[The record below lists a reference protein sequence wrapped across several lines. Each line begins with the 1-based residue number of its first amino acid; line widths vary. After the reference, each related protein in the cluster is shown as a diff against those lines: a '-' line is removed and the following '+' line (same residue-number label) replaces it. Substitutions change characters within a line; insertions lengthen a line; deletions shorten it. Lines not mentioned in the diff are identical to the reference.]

1 MIRKMNLNDY
11 EDVRTLV
18 KQIHE
23 LHLSNR
29 PDIYNDGES
38 FPKEYFEKV
47 LSDANNLNYVYVEN
61 KKIVGALNA
70 SLQHTNPLP
79 IIKPRTYYFIENL
92 VVDKNHRRKGIA
104 KKLFSYLTL
113 KAKENNIDSIELN
126 VWAFNKD
133 AIKFYESMGMNI
145 KNIRM
150 EIKSK

>member
-1 MIRKMNLNDY
+1 MIREMNLNDY
-11 EDVRTLV
+11 EDVRILV

-61 KKIVGALNA
+61 KKIVGVLNA
-70 SLQHTNPLP
+70 TLQHTNPLP

-104 KKLFSYLTL
+104 KKLFHYLTL

-126 VWAFNKD
+126 VWSFNIE

-145 KNIRM
+145 KNIR
-150 EIKSK
+150 ILDIT

>member
-1 MIRKMNLNDY
+1 MIREMNLNDY
-11 EDVRTLV
+11 EDVRILV

-61 KKIVGALNA
+61 KKIVGVLNA
-70 SLQHTNPLP
+70 SLQYTNSLP
-79 IIKPRTYYFIENL
+79 IIKPRTYYFIENI

-126 VWAFNKD
+126 VWSFNTE

-145 KNIRM
+145 KNIGM

>member
-1 MIRKMNLNDY
+1 MIREMNLNDY
-11 EDVRTLV
+11 EDVRILV

-61 KKIVGALNA
+61 KKIVGVLNA
-70 SLQHTNPLP
+70 TLQHTNPLP

-104 KKLFSYLTL
+104 KKLFNYLTL

-126 VWAFNKD
+126 VWSFNTE

>member
-1 MIRKMNLNDY
+1 MIREMNLNDY
-11 EDVRTLV
+11 EDVRILV

-79 IIKPRTYYFIENL
+79 IIKLRTFYFIENI

-104 KKLFSYLTL
+104 KKLFHYLTL

-126 VWAFNKD
+126 VWSFNTE

-150 EIKSK
+150 ETKSK

>member
-1 MIRKMNLNDY
+1 MIREMNLNDY
-11 EDVRTLV
+11 EDVRILV

-47 LSDANNLNYVYVEN
+47 LNDANNLNYVYVEN

-79 IIKPRTYYFIENL
+79 IIKLRTFYFIENI

-126 VWAFNKD
+126 VWSFNTE

-150 EIKSK
+150 ETKSK

>member
-70 SLQHTNPLP
+70 TLQHTNPLP

-104 KKLFSYLTL
+104 KKLFHYLTL

-133 AIKFYESMGMNI
+133 AIKFYEYMGMNI

>member
-1 MIRKMNLNDY
+1 MIREMNLNDY
-11 EDVRTLV
+11 EDVKILV
-18 KQIHE
+18 RQIHE

-47 LSDANNLNYVYVEN
+47 LSDANNLNYIYVEN
-61 KKIVGALNA
+61 KKIVGVLIATI
-70 SLQHTNPLP
+70 QHTNPLP
-79 IIKPRTYYFIENL
+79 IIKPRTYYFIENI

-126 VWAFNKD
+126 VWSFNTE

-150 EIKSK
+150 ETKSK

>member
-104 KKLFSYLTL
+104 KKLFHYLTL

>member
-1 MIRKMNLNDY
+1 MIREMNLNDY
-11 EDVRTLV
+11 EDVRILV
-18 KQIHE
+18 RQIHE

-38 FPKEYFEKV
+38 FPKECFEKV
-47 LSDANNLNYVYVEN
+47 LSDVNNLNYVYVEN
-61 KKIVGALNA
+61 KKIVGVLNA
-70 SLQHTNPLP
+70 TLQHTNPLP
-79 IIKPRTYYFIENL
+79 IIKPRTYYFIENI

-104 KKLFSYLTL
+104 KKLFNYLTL

-126 VWAFNKD
+126 VWSFNTE

>member
-1 MIRKMNLNDY
+1 MIREMNLNDY
-11 EDVRTLV
+11 EDVRILV

-38 FPKEYFEKV
+38 FPKEYFKKV
-47 LSDANNLNYVYVEN
+47 LNDANNLNYVYVEN

-79 IIKPRTYYFIENL
+79 IIKLRTFYFIENI

-104 KKLFSYLTL
+104 KKLFHYLTL

-126 VWAFNKD
+126 VWSFNTE

>member
-1 MIRKMNLNDY
+1 MIREMNLNDY
-11 EDVRTLV
+11 EDVRILV
-18 KQIHE
+18 RQIHE

-38 FPKEYFEKV
+38 FPKECFEKV
-47 LSDANNLNYVYVEN
+47 LSDVNNLNYVYVEN
-61 KKIVGALNA
+61 KKIVGVLNA
-70 SLQHTNPLP
+70 TLQHTNPLP

-104 KKLFSYLTL
+104 KKLFNYLTL

-126 VWAFNKD
+126 VWSFNTE

>member
-1 MIRKMNLNDY
+1 MIREMNLNDY
-11 EDVRTLV
+11 EDVRILV

-29 PDIYNDGES
+29 PDIYNDEES

-47 LSDANNLNYVYVEN
+47 LSDANNLNYIYVEN
-61 KKIVGALNA
+61 KKIVGILIAT
-70 SLQHTNPLP
+70 LQHTNPLP
-79 IIKPRTYYFIENL
+79 IIKPRAFYFIENI
-92 VVDKNHRRKGIA
+92 VVDKNYRRKGIA
-104 KKLFSYLTL
+104 KKLFEYLSL

-126 VWAFNKD
+126 VWSFNSD

-150 EIKSK
+150 EKKFK

>member
-1 MIRKMNLNDY
+1 MIREMNLNDY
-11 EDVRTLV
+11 EDVRILV
-18 KQIHE
+18 RQIHE

-47 LSDANNLNYVYVEN
+47 LSAVNNLNYVYVEN
-61 KKIVGALNA
+61 KKIVGVLNA
-70 SLQHTNPLP
+70 TLQHTNPLP
-79 IIKPRTYYFIENL
+79 IIKPRTYYFIENI

-104 KKLFSYLTL
+104 KKLFHYLTL

>member
-1 MIRKMNLNDY
+1 MIREMNLNDY
-11 EDVRTLV
+11 EDVRILV
-18 KQIHE
+18 RQIHE

-61 KKIVGALNA
+61 KKIVGVLNA
-70 SLQHTNPLP
+70 TLQHTNPLP

-126 VWAFNKD
+126 VWSFNTE

>member
-1 MIRKMNLNDY
+1 MIREMNLNDY
-11 EDVRTLV
+11 EDVRILV

-47 LSDANNLNYVYVEN
+47 LNDANNLNYVYIEN
-61 KKIVGALNA
+61 KKIVGALFTI
-70 SLQHTNPLP
+70 LQHTNPLP
-79 IIKPRTYYFIENL
+79 IIKPRTYYFIENI

-104 KKLFSYLTL
+104 KKLFNYLTL

-126 VWAFNKD
+126 VWSFNTE

-150 EIKSK
+150 ETKSK

>member
-11 EDVRTLV
+11 EDVRILV

-61 KKIVGALNA
+61 KKIVGVLNA
-70 SLQHTNPLP
+70 TLQHTNPLP

-104 KKLFSYLTL
+104 KKLFHYLTL

-133 AIKFYESMGMNI
+133 AIKFYEYMGMNI

>member
-1 MIRKMNLNDY
+1 MIREMNLNDY
-11 EDVRTLV
+11 EDVRILV

-38 FPKEYFEKV
+38 FPKEYFKKV
-47 LSDANNLNYVYVEN
+47 LNDANNLNYVYVEN

-79 IIKPRTYYFIENL
+79 IIKPRTFYFIENI

-104 KKLFSYLTL
+104 KKLFHYLTL

-126 VWAFNKD
+126 VWSFNTE

-150 EIKSK
+150 ETKSK

>member
-1 MIRKMNLNDY
+1 MIREMNLNDY
-11 EDVRTLV
+11 EDVRILV

-38 FPKEYFEKV
+38 FPKEYFKKV
-47 LSDANNLNYVYVEN
+47 LNDANNLNYVYVEN

-79 IIKPRTYYFIENL
+79 IIKPRTYYFIENI

-104 KKLFSYLTL
+104 KKLFHYLTL

-126 VWAFNKD
+126 VWSFNTE

-150 EIKSK
+150 ETKSK

>member
-1 MIRKMNLNDY
+1 MIREMNLNDY
-11 EDVRTLV
+11 EDVKILV
-18 KQIHE
+18 RQIHE

-38 FPKEYFEKV
+38 FPKEYFKKV
-47 LSDANNLNYVYVEN
+47 LNDANNLNYVYVEN

-79 IIKPRTYYFIENL
+79 IIKLRTFYFIENI

-104 KKLFSYLTL
+104 KKLFHYLTL

-126 VWAFNKD
+126 VWSFNTE

-150 EIKSK
+150 ETKSK

>member
-1 MIRKMNLNDY
+1 MIREMNLNDY
-11 EDVRTLV
+11 EDVRILV

-61 KKIVGALNA
+61 KKIVGVLNA
-70 SLQHTNPLP
+70 TLQHTNPLP
-79 IIKPRTYYFIENL
+79 IIKPRTYYFIENI

-104 KKLFSYLTL
+104 KKLFHYLTL

-126 VWAFNKD
+126 VWSFNTE

>member
-1 MIRKMNLNDY
+1 MIREMNLNDY

-47 LSDANNLNYVYVEN
+47 LSDANNLNYVYIEN
-61 KKIVGALNA
+61 KKIVGVLNA
-70 SLQHTNPLP
+70 TLQHTNPLP

-126 VWAFNKD
+126 VWSFNTE

>member
-1 MIRKMNLNDY
+1 MIREMNLNDY
-11 EDVRTLV
+11 EDVKILV
-18 KQIHE
+18 RQIHE

-38 FPKEYFEKV
+38 FPKECFEKV
-47 LSDANNLNYVYVEN
+47 LSDVNNLNYVYVEN
-61 KKIVGALNA
+61 KKIVGVLNA
-70 SLQHTNPLP
+70 TLQHTNPLP

-104 KKLFSYLTL
+104 KKLFNYLTL

-126 VWAFNKD
+126 VWSFNTE

>member
-1 MIRKMNLNDY
+1 MIREMNLNDY
-11 EDVRTLV
+11 EDVRILV

-38 FPKEYFEKV
+38 FPKEYFQKV
-47 LSDANNLNYVYVEN
+47 LNDANNLNYVYVEN

-79 IIKPRTYYFIENL
+79 IIKPRTYYFIENI

-126 VWAFNKD
+126 VWSFNTE

-150 EIKSK
+150 ETKSK

>member
-1 MIRKMNLNDY
+1 MIREMNLNDY
-11 EDVRTLV
+11 EDVRILV
-18 KQIHE
+18 RQIHE

-38 FPKEYFEKV
+38 FPKECFEKV
-47 LSDANNLNYVYVEN
+47 LSDVNNLNYVYVEN
-61 KKIVGALNA
+61 KKIVGVLNA
-70 SLQHTNPLP
+70 TLQHTNPLP

-104 KKLFSYLTL
+104 KKLFHYLTL

-126 VWAFNKD
+126 VWSFNTE

-150 EIKSK
+150 ETKSK

>member
-1 MIRKMNLNDY
+1 MIREMNLNDY
-11 EDVRTLV
+11 EDVRILV

-47 LSDANNLNYVYVEN
+47 LNDANNLNYVYIEN
-61 KKIVGALNA
+61 KKIVGALCTT
-70 SLQHTNPLP
+70 LQHTNPLP
-79 IIKPRTYYFIENL
+79 IIKLRTFYFIENI

-104 KKLFSYLTL
+104 KKLFHYLTL

-126 VWAFNKD
+126 VWSFNTE

>member
-1 MIRKMNLNDY
+1 MIREMNLNDY
-11 EDVRTLV
+11 EDVRILV

-47 LSDANNLNYVYVEN
+47 LSDANNLNYVYVKS
-61 KKIVGALNA
+61 KKIVGVLNA
-70 SLQHTNPLP
+70 TLQHTNPLP
-79 IIKPRTYYFIENL
+79 IIKPRTYYFIENI

-104 KKLFSYLTL
+104 KKLFNYLTL

-126 VWAFNKD
+126 VWSFNTE

>member
-1 MIRKMNLNDY
+1 MIREMNLNDY
-11 EDVRTLV
+11 EDVRILV
-18 KQIHE
+18 RQIHE

-38 FPKEYFEKV
+38 FPKECFEKV
-47 LSDANNLNYVYVEN
+47 LSDVNNLNYVYVEN
-61 KKIVGALNA
+61 KKIVGVLNA
-70 SLQHTNPLP
+70 TLQHTNPLP

-104 KKLFSYLTL
+104 KKLFNYLTL

-126 VWAFNKD
+126 VWSFNTE

-150 EIKSK
+150 

>member
-1 MIRKMNLNDY
+1 MIREMNLNDY
-11 EDVRTLV
+11 EDVRILV
-18 KQIHE
+18 RQIHE

-61 KKIVGALNA
+61 KKIVGVLNA
-70 SLQHTNPLP
+70 TLQHTNPLP

-104 KKLFSYLTL
+104 KKLFNYLTL

-126 VWAFNKD
+126 VWSFNTE

>member
-1 MIRKMNLNDY
+1 MIREMNLNDY
-11 EDVRTLV
+11 EAVRILV

-47 LSDANNLNYVYVEN
+47 LNDANNLNYVYIEN
-61 KKIVGALNA
+61 KKIVGVLIAA
-70 SLQHTNPLP
+70 IQHTNPLP
-79 IIKPRTYYFIENL
+79 IIKPRTYYFIENI

-104 KKLFSYLTL
+104 KKLFNYLTL
-113 KAKENNIDSIELN
+113 KAKENNVDSIELN
-126 VWAFNKD
+126 VWSFNTD

>member
-1 MIRKMNLNDY
+1 MIREMNLNDY
-11 EDVRTLV
+11 EDVRILV

-47 LSDANNLNYVYVEN
+47 LNDANNLNYVYIEN
-61 KKIVGALNA
+61 KKIVGVLIAA
-70 SLQHTNPLP
+70 IQHTNPLP
-79 IIKPRTYYFIENL
+79 IIKPRTFYFIENI

-126 VWAFNKD
+126 VWSFNTE

-150 EIKSK
+150 ETKSK

>member
-1 MIRKMNLNDY
+1 MIREMNLNDY
-11 EDVRTLV
+11 EDVRILV
-18 KQIHE
+18 RQIHE

-47 LSDANNLNYVYVEN
+47 LSDANNLNYVYVES
-61 KKIVGALNA
+61 KKIVGVLNA
-70 SLQHTNPLP
+70 SLQYTNSLP
-79 IIKPRTYYFIENL
+79 IIKPRTYYFIENI

-126 VWAFNKD
+126 VWSFNTE

>member
-1 MIRKMNLNDY
+1 MIREMNLNDY
-11 EDVRTLV
+11 EDVRILV

-38 FPKEYFEKV
+38 FPKEYFKKV
-47 LSDANNLNYVYVEN
+47 LNDANNLNYVYVEN

-79 IIKPRTYYFIENL
+79 IIKLRTFYFIENI

-104 KKLFSYLTL
+104 KKLFHYLTL

-126 VWAFNKD
+126 VWSFNTE

-150 EIKSK
+150 ETKSK

>member
-1 MIRKMNLNDY
+1 MIREMNLNDY
-11 EDVRTLV
+11 EDVRILV

-47 LSDANNLNYVYVEN
+47 LNDANNLNYVYIEN
-61 KKIVGALNA
+61 KKIVGALFTT
-70 SLQHTNPLP
+70 LQHTNPLP
-79 IIKPRTYYFIENL
+79 IIKPRTYYFIENI

-104 KKLFSYLTL
+104 KKLFNYLTL

-126 VWAFNKD
+126 VWAFNTE

-150 EIKSK
+150 ETKSK

>member
-1 MIRKMNLNDY
+1 MIREMNLNDY
-11 EDVRTLV
+11 EDVRILV

-47 LSDANNLNYVYVEN
+47 LSDANNLNYVYIEN
-61 KKIVGALNA
+61 KKIVGVLNA
-70 SLQHTNPLP
+70 TLQHTNSLP
-79 IIKPRTYYFIENL
+79 IIKPRTYYFIENI

-104 KKLFSYLTL
+104 KKLFHYLTL

-126 VWAFNKD
+126 VWSFNTE

-150 EIKSK
+150 ETKSK

>member
-1 MIRKMNLNDY
+1 MIREMNLNDY
-11 EDVRTLV
+11 EDVRILV

-38 FPKEYFEKV
+38 FPKEYFKKV
-47 LSDANNLNYVYVEN
+47 LNDANNLNYVYVEN

-79 IIKPRTYYFIENL
+79 IIKPRTYYFIENI

-126 VWAFNKD
+126 VWSFNTE

-150 EIKSK
+150 ETKSK

>member
-1 MIRKMNLNDY
+1 MIREMNLNDY
-11 EDVRTLV
+11 EDVKILV
-18 KQIHE
+18 RQIHE

-38 FPKEYFEKV
+38 FPKECFEKV
-47 LSDANNLNYVYVEN
+47 LSDANNLNYVYVKS
-61 KKIVGALNA
+61 KKTVGALFA
-70 SLQHTNPLP
+70 TLQHTNPLP
-79 IIKPRTYYFIENL
+79 IIKPRTYCFIENL

-104 KKLFSYLTL
+104 KKLFNYLTL

-126 VWAFNKD
+126 VWSFNTE

>member
-1 MIRKMNLNDY
+1 MIREMNLNDY
-11 EDVRTLV
+11 EDVRILV

-61 KKIVGALNA
+61 KKIVGVLNA
-70 SLQHTNPLP
+70 TLQHTNPLP

-126 VWAFNKD
+126 VWSFNTE

>member
-1 MIRKMNLNDY
+1 MIREMNLNDY
-11 EDVRTLV
+11 EDVRILV

-61 KKIVGALNA
+61 KKIVGVLNA
-70 SLQHTNPLP
+70 TLQHTNPLP

-104 KKLFSYLTL
+104 KKLFHYLTL